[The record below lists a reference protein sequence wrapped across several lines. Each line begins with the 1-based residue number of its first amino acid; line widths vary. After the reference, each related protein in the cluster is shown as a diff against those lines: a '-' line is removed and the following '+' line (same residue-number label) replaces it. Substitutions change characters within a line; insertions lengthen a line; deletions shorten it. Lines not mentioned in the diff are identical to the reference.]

1 MFDFNLHYFLKY
13 LPWAVTALKIT
24 AQVCIISMILA
35 IIWGTIIAL
44 MRLSNF
50 RALSLIA
57 YWYVSVIRSTP
68 FLVHI
73 YFIFFGLPSIGIILP
88 ALIVGI
94 IALMINSG
102 AYSAEIIRA
111 GIESIP
117 RTQFEAGTALGLT
130 NFQIMRH
137 IILPQAFRNI
147 LPPLTG
153 QLSILV
159 KDSSLL
165 SVMGVMELTKTA
177 RTVQN
182 ITFRPIE
189 SYVPSIIFYLV
200 IILSLLRISSFI
212 EKKWK
217 WR

>member
-1 MFDFNLHYFLKY
+1 VFDFNLHYFLKY

-24 AQVCIISMILA
+24 IQVCLISMILA

-44 MRLSNF
+44 MRLSKF
-50 RALSLIA
+50 RALSLIS
-57 YWYVSVIRSTP
+57 YWYVTIIRSTP

-73 YFIFFGLPSIGIILP
+73 YFIFFGLPSLGIILP
-88 ALIVGI
+88 AITVGVL
-94 IALMINSG
+94 ALMINSG

-117 RTQFEAGTALGLT
+117 RTQFEAGRALGLS
-130 NFQIMRH
+130 NIQILRKV
-137 IILPQAFRNI
+137 ILPQAFKKI

-153 QLSILV
+153 QLSILI

-165 SVMGVMELTKTA
+165 SVMGVMELTKNA
-177 RTVQN
+177 RTIQN
-182 ITFRPIE
+182 ITFRPVE
-189 SYVPSIIFYLV
+189 SYVPSIVLYLV
-200 IILSLLRISSFI
+200 TILTLIRISNFI

-217 WR
+217 WE